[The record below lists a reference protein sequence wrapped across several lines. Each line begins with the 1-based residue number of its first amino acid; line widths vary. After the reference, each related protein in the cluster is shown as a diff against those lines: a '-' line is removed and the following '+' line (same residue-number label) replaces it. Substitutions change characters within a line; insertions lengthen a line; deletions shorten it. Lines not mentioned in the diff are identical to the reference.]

1 MDRSMYITFTLI
13 LYFLSFTTE
22 TANAQRTE
30 KDSIWLQDVLNGKR
44 QLKLNPEIQKQIES
58 GTFINFDNKKPIHLK
73 PSVETMISK
82 DFSEIIQL
90 NEIIDDTT
98 TCTTCSKVRLYNSPV
113 YLKYNGL
120 PSFHISPRERQ
131 RLRNSLPGAAT
142 FDAENMLRYLF
153 WKEHRAKMRNK
164 KKANAWKHYNLD

>member
-13 LYFLSFTTE
+13 LYFLSLTTE
-22 TANAQRTE
+22 TANAQWTE

-58 GTFINFDNKKPIHLK
+58 GTFINLDDKKSIHLK

-90 NEIIDDTT
+90 
-98 TCTTCSKVRLYNSPV
+98 
-113 YLKYNGL
+113 
-120 PSFHISPRERQ
+120 
-131 RLRNSLPGAAT
+131 
-142 FDAENMLRYLF
+142 
-153 WKEHRAKMRNK
+153 
-164 KKANAWKHYNLD
+164 